1 MLMPLIV
8 GFVFIVLVIVFS
20 ANYGTKIFTRDTSE
34 DATLQTAVII
44 LFVLVPLVLFF
55 LSR

>member
-1 MLMPLIV
+1 MPLIV

>member
-8 GFVFIVLVIVFS
+8 GVIFVVLVGVFS
-20 ANYGTKIFTRDTSE
+20 ANYGTKIFTKGTSE
-34 DATLQTAVII
+34 DATLQTGVII
-44 LFVLVPLVLFF
+44 LFVIVPLVLFF

>member
-1 MLMPLIV
+1 MPLIV
-8 GFVFIVLVIVFS
+8 GVIFIGVVIAFS
-20 ANYGTKIFTRDTSE
+20 ANYGTKIFTKGTSE

-44 LFVLVPLVLFF
+44 LFVIVPLVLFF